1 MSEALPAVLASP
13 EARVVI
19 IGPGLMGGS
28 LAKALRTVAGFAGR
42 IHAVI
47 KSVDER
53 AAVQK
58 ATYTEKRPGQK
69 PKRPKLV
76 DACSSEL
83 GPAVD
88 GADLV
93 LVATPPQT
101 IPEIFRALAEQLP
114 PPTIVTEIASVK
126 GDIAVLG
133 KALFGHRYVGSHPLV
148 GSEQQGFQAAKGS
161 LFRGARCVLTPMDKG
176 DDQTLAFLRRFWS
189 ALGCEV
195 LEMSPE
201 EHDARLAKTSHLPHL
216 LAYAYMAFLGESDA
230 AALTSLG
237 GGGLRDFSRIAASD
251 PMLWREILQENR
263 HYLHADLSRFRAV
276 LDDLDKA
283 LLDDDPLVLEDILVH
298 GQAAR
303 AQFQFPP
310 LPKT

>member
-1 MSEALPAVLASP
+1 MAEALPAVLASP

-28 LAKALRTVAGFAGR
+28 LAKALRTVAGFSGR

-47 KSVDER
+47 KSIDER

-69 PKRPKLV
+69 SKRPKLV
-76 DACSSEL
+76 NACSSEL

-101 IPEIFRALAEQLP
+101 IPEIFRALAAQLP
-114 PPTIVTEIASVK
+114 SATIVTEIASVK

-161 LFRGARCVLTPMDKG
+161 LFRGARCILTPKDKE

-230 AALTSLG
+230 ATLASLG

-251 PMLWREILQENR
+251 PVLWREILQENR
-263 HYLHADLSRFRAV
+263 HYLHDDLNRFRVV
-276 LDDLDKA
+276 LDKLDKA
-283 LLDDDPLVLEDILVH
+283 LLDDDPLVLQALLVH

-303 AQFQFPP
+303 ARFQFPP

>member
-13 EARVVI
+13 AARIVI

-28 LAKALRTVAGFAGR
+28 VAKALRTVGGFAGR
-42 IHAVI
+42 IHVVNQSAGEGGAV
-47 KSVDER
+47 R
-53 AAVQK
+53 K

-69 PKRPKLV
+69 SRRSKLV
-76 DACSSEL
+76 DACFSRL

-101 IPEIFRALAEQLP
+101 IPAIFRALGKDLP
-114 PPTIVTEIASVK
+114 PRTMVTEIASVK
-126 GDIAVLG
+126 GEIAALG

-148 GSEQQGFQAAKGS
+148 GSEQQGFQAAKAT
-161 LFRGARCVLTPMDKG
+161 LFRGARCVLTPLDKG
-176 DDQTLAFLRRFWS
+176 DDQTLAVLRRFWS

-195 LEMSPE
+195 LEMSPQ

-216 LAYAYMAFLGESDA
+216 LAYAYMAFLGKSDP
-230 AALTSLG
+230 AALQSLG

-251 PMLWREILQENR
+251 PALWRQILQENR
-263 HYLHADLSRFRAV
+263 HHLHADLSRFRAV
-276 LDDLDKA
+276 LEDLDHA
-283 LLDDDPLVLEDILVH
+283 LMDEDPSILQGILVQ

-310 LPKT
+310 LPKS